1 MKPNFAF
8 FVFTLSIIVQSAAQ
22 NDPQQETTAGNG
34 LPYHEIPSYPGT
46 YTPGTVAA
54 RMIDALGFRYYWA
67 TEGLREKDLK
77 FKPSDKA
84 RNSGETLQHI
94 YGLSVVIVN
103 AASQEANVGQPDVK
117 GIGFEEL
124 RSKTLQNFKKASDLL
139 KTPAAENLENYGI
152 KYKSGEKTTEY
163 PFWNLINGPVADA
176 IWHAG
181 QIVSFRRSSGNPFN
195 SKVSV
200 FHGKLME

>member
-1 MKPNFAF
+1 MKLNIAL
-8 FVFTLSIIVQSAAQ
+8 FVFTLFIIVQSAAQ
-22 NDPQQETTAGNG
+22 NDHQPETTAATG
-34 LPYHEIPSYPGT
+34 LPYHEIPSYPES
-46 YTPGTVAA
+46 YTPATVAA

-67 TEGLREKDLK
+67 TEGLREEDLK
-77 FKPSDKA
+77 FRPSDKA
-84 RNSGETLQHI
+84 RSSEETLEHI
-94 YGLSVVIVN
+94 YGLSAVIVN
-103 AASQEANVGQPDVK
+103 AASQKANEAQPDVK

-124 RSKTLQNFKKASDLL
+124 RSKTLQNLKKASDLL
-139 KTPAAENLENYGI
+139 KAPAAENLENYGI
-152 KYKSGEKTTEY
+152 KYKNREKTTEY